1 MPQISRDKLHEYEA
15 QKAIQIRDEIRSSI
29 GLSVDPQLNS
39 SLSFVLSEGM
49 VDHDQIFQLLSNFVQ
64 EKASSETVFS

>member
-49 VDHDQIFQLLSNFVQ
+49 VDHDQIFQLLTNFVQ
-64 EKASSETVFS
+64 ENASTETVFS